1 MMIAVVIVIV
11 ISIIFIDIVFV
22 DSNTPIC
29 AATDS
34 LTNRRDVAARSDN
47 RHRCHLGDE
56 NEAAFGIRRDRV
68 AITRLWD
75 GFDKE
80 VGFPAD
86 DA

>member
-1 MMIAVVIVIV
+1 MVIAVVIVIV
-11 ISIIFIDIVFV
+11 ISIIFIDLVFV

-34 LTNRRDVAARSDN
+34 LADRRNVAACSDN
-47 RHRCHLGDE
+47 RDRCHLGDE
-56 NEAAFGIRRDRV
+56 DEVAFGIRRDRV
-68 AITRLWD
+68 GITRLWD